1 VRVEDPLI
9 VGGGPAGS
17 AAAIRLARTGHR
29 PLLLERTR
37 VSADALCGGFLS
49 WRTLDALERLGLDRA
64 ALGGATVSRLRLFAG
79 DVRAERMLPAPAMA
93 LSRLKLDR
101 LMIEAAAIAGAK
113 VERGVTVRGWE
124 EGVLRIDARE
134 LTPST
139 LFLATGKHELRGLAR
154 PREAAGP
161 DPAIGL
167 RVRLGPHPALARLV
181 ADAIELHLFDRGYAG
196 LVMHE
201 DGTANLCLAVQ
212 KSRLDAAGG
221 PEGLLAEL
229 ADLPH
234 LGDRMAQRRQ
244 DAADA
249 VAHIP
254 YGWRARETLPGI
266 FRLGDQAGVIPSLAG
281 EGMGIAIASGMR
293 AADAW
298 LSHGAT
304 GAAQYQAD
312 MARALARPI
321 GIAALVKDAAQSPTL
336 APWLV
341 RLARLPHAADLIARA
356 TRIRHD

>member
-1 VRVEDPLI
+1 MRVEDPLI

-17 AAAIRLARTGHR
+17 AAAIRLARAGHR
-29 PLLLERTR
+29 ALLLERT
-37 VSADALCGGFLS
+37 SAPADALCGGFLS

-64 ALGGATVSRLRLFAG
+64 ALGGAVANRLRLFAG
-79 DVRAERMLPAPAMA
+79 DVRAERLLPAPAMG
-93 LSRLKLDR
+93 LSRLRLDR
-101 LMIEAAAIAGAK
+101 LMIEAAAAAGAK
-113 VERGVTVRGWE
+113 VERGVTVRGWQD
-124 EGVLRIDARE
+124 GILRIDARA
-134 LTPST
+134 LAPST

-154 PREAAGP
+154 PREAAGR

-167 RVRLGPHPALARLV
+167 RVRLGPHPALRRLV
-181 ADAIELHLFDRGYAG
+181 ADAIELYLFDRGYAG

-212 KSRLDAAGG
+212 KSRLDAADG

-229 ADLPH
+229 AGLPN
-234 LGDRMAQRRQ
+234 LGDRMAHRRP

-249 VAHIP
+249 VAHVP
-254 YGWRARETLPGI
+254 YGWRAHATLPGV

-281 EGMGIAIASGMR
+281 EGMGIAIASGAR

-298 LSHGAT
+298 LSHGTA
-304 GAAQYQAD
+304 GAARYQAD

-321 GIAALVKDAAQSPTL
+321 GIAARVKDAAQSPAL

-341 RLARLPHAADLIARA
+341 RLARLPRAADMIAHA

>member
-1 VRVEDPLI
+1 MRVEDPLI

-17 AAAIRLARTGHR
+17 AAAIRLARAGNR
-29 PLLLERTR
+29 PLMLERTR
-37 VSADALCGGFLS
+37 EPGDALCGGFLS

-64 ALGGATVSRLRLFAG
+64 MLGGATANRLRLFAG
-79 DVRAERMLPAPAMA
+79 DARTERRLPAPAMG
-93 LSRLKLDR
+93 LSRLRLDR
-101 LMIEAAAIAGAK
+101 LMIEAAAGAGAK
-113 VERGVTVRGWE
+113 VERGVTARGWE
-124 EGVLRIDARE
+124 DGVLRIDARE
-134 LTPST
+134 LAPST

-154 PREAAGP
+154 PRKAAGS

-167 RVRLGPHPALARLV
+167 RVRLGPHPALERLV

-196 LVMHE
+196 LVMQE

-221 PEGLLAEL
+221 PDQLLTQLAE
-229 ADLPH
+229 LPH
-234 LGDRMAQRRQ
+234 LGERMANR
-244 DAADA
+244 APGPADA
-249 VAHIP
+249 VAHVP

-281 EGMGIAIASGMR
+281 EGMGIAIASGVR

-298 LSHGAT
+298 LAHGAA
-304 GAAQYQAD
+304 GAARYQAD
-312 MARALARPI
+312 MAGALARPI
-321 GIAALVKDAAQSPTL
+321 ALAALVKNAAQAPTL

-341 RLARLPHAADLIARA
+341 RLARLPGAADMVARA

>member
-17 AAAIRLARTGHR
+17 AAAIRLARAGHR

-37 VSADALCGGFLS
+37 EPADALCGGFLS

-64 ALGGATVSRLRLFAG
+64 MLGGATASRLRLFAG
-79 DVRAERMLPAPAMA
+79 DVRTERMLPAPAMG
-93 LSRLKLDR
+93 LSRLRLDR
-101 LMIEAAAIAGAK
+101 LMIEAAAAAGAK
-113 VERGVTVRGWE
+113 VERGVAVRGWE
-124 EGVLRIDARE
+124 DGVLRIEARA
-134 LTPST
+134 LTPSA

-167 RVRLGPHPALARLV
+167 RVRLGPHPALDRLV
-181 ADAIELHLFDRGYAG
+181 GDAIELHLFDRGYAG
-196 LVMHE
+196 LVRQE

-234 LGDRMAQRRQ
+234 LGERMAYR
-244 DAADA
+244 APGPADA
-249 VAHIP
+249 VAHVP
-254 YGWRARETLPGI
+254 YGWRTHETLPGI

-281 EGMGIAIASGMR
+281 EGMGIAIASGAR
-293 AADAW
+293 AAGAW
-298 LSHGAT
+298 LSHGTA
-304 GAAQYQAD
+304 GAERYQAD

-321 GIAALVKDAAQSPTL
+321 GIAARVKDAAQSPAL

-341 RLARLPHAADLIARA
+341 RLARLPGAADGIARA
-356 TRIRHD
+356 TRVRHD

>member
-1 VRVEDPLI
+1 MRGEDPLI

-17 AAAIRLARTGHR
+17 AAAIRLARAGHR
-29 PLLLERTR
+29 PLLLERTHEP
-37 VSADALCGGFLS
+37 ADALCGGFLS

-64 ALGGATVSRLRLFAG
+64 MLGGATANRLRLFAG
-79 DVRAERMLPAPAMA
+79 DVRTERMLPAPAMG
-93 LSRLKLDR
+93 LSRLGLDR
-101 LMIEAAAIAGAK
+101 LMIEAAGAAGAA

-124 EGVLRIDARE
+124 DGVLRADACE
-134 LTPST
+134 LTPAA

-154 PREAAGP
+154 PREAVGA

-167 RVRLGPHPALARLV
+167 RVRLGPHPALDRRV
-181 ADAIELHLFDRGYAG
+181 GDAIELHLFDRGYAG
-196 LVMHE
+196 LVLHE

-212 KSRLDAAGG
+212 KSRLNAAGG
-221 PEGLLAEL
+221 PEGLLAQL
-229 ADLPH
+229 AELPH
-234 LGDRMAQRRQ
+234 LGERMAHR
-244 DAADA
+244 APGPADA
-249 VAHIP
+249 VAHVP
-254 YGWRARETLPGI
+254 YGWRARETFPGI

-281 EGMGIAIASGMR
+281 EGMGIAIASGVR

-298 LSHGAT
+298 LSHGTA

-321 GIAALVKDAAQSPTL
+321 GIAACVKDAAQSPAL

-341 RLARLPHAADLIARA
+341 RLARLPRAADMIAHA